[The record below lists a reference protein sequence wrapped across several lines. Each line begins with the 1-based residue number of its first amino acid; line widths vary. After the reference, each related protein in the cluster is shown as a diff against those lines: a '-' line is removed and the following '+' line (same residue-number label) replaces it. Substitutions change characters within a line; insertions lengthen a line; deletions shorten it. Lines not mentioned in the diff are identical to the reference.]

1 MVDLAALYPGLV
13 RDFIEILN
21 HFLPVWGF
29 YLVFNGF
36 WSILVIFGRNT
47 TTTTTTTTIKQEHD
61 ENDKTASCC

>member
-1 MVDLAALYPGLV
+1 LVDLAALYPGLV

-47 TTTTTTTTIKQEHD
+47 TTIKQEHD